1 MAAHTP
7 PANPG
12 PTPTPAPDPATRPMV
27 DPAPPEEIRFL
38 RASVADT
45 CNLNCVYCPKASG
58 MENFTPPELAG
69 QRLSTDEYCANLGY
83 LAASG
88 VIEGISF
95 TGGEPTHNRD
105 LPALVAH
112 ARTLFR
118 RVELTSN
125 GRFLRRMLPALA
137 PHLDVLKV
145 SLDAADPAL
154 AHEIIRGQRMDVA
167 HALDGIDA
175 ALAAGVTVGIN
186 LVAMRRNLDQLDA
199 VIALAQQMRKRSG
212 GTVYLSVL
220 DLYYSDEQRQL
231 WLEEFVPL
239 DPLIATYRAAHP
251 SGRSQ
256 DRKGCQIDWFD
267 VDGVQVRFKSSYAST
282 YRAGRCQT
290 CPIYCQEGFY
300 GLKHSVQG
308 WVTPCPTAATA
319 FGVHLPAR
327 LNPDEARARLAPL
340 EAELLS
346 TRRVE
351 DSFAQFLTR
360 RGLAPAALA

>member
-1 MAAHTP
+1 MEDSHMAAPTP
-7 PANPG
+7 PA
-12 PTPTPAPDPATRPMV
+12 

-58 MENFTPPELAG
+58 MENFTPPELADR
-69 QRLSTDEYCANLGY
+69 RLSTDDYCANLGH

-105 LPALVAH
+105 LPVLVAH

-125 GRFLRRMLPALA
+125 GRFLPKMLPALA

-186 LVAMRRNLDQLDA
+186 LVAMRRNLGQLDA
-199 VIALAQQMRKRSG
+199 VVALANRAHTRSG
-212 GTVYLSVL
+212 GTIYVSVL

-231 WLEEFVPL
+231 WLDEFVPL
-239 DPLIATYRAAHP
+239 DPLIADYRAAA

-267 VDGVQVRFKSSYAST
+267 IDGVQVRFKSSYGST
-282 YRAGRCQT
+282 YRGDRCQT

-308 WVTPCPTAATA
+308 WVTPCPTGRPA
-319 FGVHLPAR
+319 FGVHLPAD
-327 LNPDEARARLAPL
+327 LDPTEARARLAPL

-351 DSFAQFLTR
+351 DSFTQFLTR